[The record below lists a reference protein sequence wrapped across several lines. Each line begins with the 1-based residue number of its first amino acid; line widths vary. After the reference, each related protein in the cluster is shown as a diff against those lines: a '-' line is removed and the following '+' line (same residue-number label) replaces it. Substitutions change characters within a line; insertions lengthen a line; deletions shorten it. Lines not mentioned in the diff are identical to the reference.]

1 MGQVLGRYHI
11 IDELG
16 RGGMGVVYK
25 ALDPKLERF
34 IAIKCLGEDLS
45 EDEIVVARFLR
56 EARNVAALNHPNIA
70 QIFVADEHE
79 GKPYFVME
87 YVDGE
92 SLADFIDREGQ
103 CSPEMARRV
112 TEQAANALAAAA
124 REGIVHRDVKP
135 GNIMID
141 RRGRAVLTDFGIA
154 CIAAEQAEAGGS
166 GSIMGTPGYLPPEA
180 LTGEPVDA
188 RGDMFSLGAVYY
200 EMLTGRRLIPA
211 HNLKDT
217 FAQLA
222 GGDFPDLEPLEGNV
236 DERVLEILRTLLALK
251 PEDRY
256 RDWQGLLEAMAPLKT
271 GRTGPVERPD
281 SEPSTA
287 ERQVTAAVATGRDET
302 VTPTASTEPAASTAA
317 LETASQTDQ
326 APIVVAPTRRRSKGP
341 VLALAA
347 LLLVVL
353 AGAGWGLTRVAPGL
367 GERVLAWLPGAE
379 GPEPATAVSADAS
392 DSAPAREAS
401 GSSAA
406 GSTRAGQALAVEGA
420 MHNGEQ
426 SSIAAP
432 EADAMPE
439 GSLSGDEGASSLADA
454 ASDSPAVD
462 AGQLGRAGPK
472 AADRVA
478 TQDAATPSPVAETGA
493 GLAAESPGIPESAT
507 VAEARQPVAT
517 AAEPPAQGAPD
528 GVVVIGLG
536 DPVIADPMVRAIES
550 ALEPL
555 DRPVIER
562 SFVRGYRGLID
573 GEEIDLGALAEPAM
587 NAGARYVI
595 LARALPAGERE
606 LQYYN
611 RIETAFIAQ
620 LEAVTYDLYE
630 MRQMGASPVEQIEFT
645 ALNATRRAVASVQPW
660 LPGIKAQFQ

>member
-1 MGQVLGRYHI
+1 
-11 IDELG
+11 
-16 RGGMGVVYK
+16 
-25 ALDPKLERF
+25 
-34 IAIKCLGEDLS
+34 
-45 EDEIVVARFLR
+45 
-56 EARNVAALNHPNIA
+56 
-70 QIFVADEHE
+70 
-79 GKPYFVME
+79 
-87 YVDGE
+87 
-92 SLADFIDREGQ
+92 
-103 CSPEMARRV
+103 
-112 TEQAANALAAAA
+112 
-124 REGIVHRDVKP
+124 
-135 GNIMID
+135 
-141 RRGRAVLTDFGIA
+141 
-154 CIAAEQAEAGGS
+154 
-166 GSIMGTPGYLPPEA
+166 
-180 LTGEPVDA
+180 
-188 RGDMFSLGAVYY
+188 
-200 EMLTGRRLIPA
+200 
-211 HNLKDT
+211 
-217 FAQLA
+217 
-222 GGDFPDLEPLEGNV
+222 
-236 DERVLEILRTLLALK
+236 
-251 PEDRY
+251 
-256 RDWQGLLEAMAPLKT
+256 
-271 GRTGPVERPD
+271 
-281 SEPSTA
+281 
-287 ERQVTAAVATGRDET
+287 VATGRDET

-432 EADAMPE
+432 EADATPE
-439 GSLSGDEGASSLADA
+439 GSPSGDEGASSLADA

-478 TQDAATPSPVAETGA
+478 TQDAATPSPVAETRA

>member
-34 IAIKCLGEDLS
+34 IAIKCLGETLS

-70 QIFVADEHE
+70 QIFVADEHD

-112 TEQAANALAAAA
+112 TEQAANALAAASE
-124 REGIVHRDVKP
+124 EGIVHRDVKP

-166 GSIMGTPGYLPPEA
+166 ASIMGTPGYLPPEA
-180 LTGEPVDA
+180 LAGEPVDA

-211 HNLKDT
+211 HSLKDT

-236 DERVLEILRTLLALK
+236 DERVLEILRRLLALK

-256 RDWQGLLEAMAPLKT
+256 GDWQGLLEAMAPLKT

-287 ERQVTAAVATGRDET
+287 ERAVTAAVATGRDET
-302 VTPTASTEPAASTAA
+302 VTSTASTERTASTAA
-317 LETASQTDQ
+317 LETASQTNR
-326 APIVVAPTRRRSKGP
+326 APVLVAPTRRRSKGP

-353 AGAGWGLTRVAPGL
+353 AGAGWGLTRMAPDL

-379 GPEPATAVSADAS
+379 RPEPPTAASPDAS
-392 DSAPAREAS
+392 PHASESATAREAS
-401 GSSAA
+401 ATSAA
-406 GSTRAGQALAVEGA
+406 GSNRAGQALAVEGA
-420 MHNGEQ
+420 TQTGEE

-439 GSLSGDEGASSLADA
+439 GSPSGDGGASSLADA
-454 ASDSPAVD
+454 
-462 AGQLGRAGPK
+462 GQLDRAAPK
-472 AADRVA
+472 APDRVA
-478 TQDAATPSPVAETGA
+478 AQDAATPSPVAETGA

-507 VAEARQPVAT
+507 VAEAREPVPT
-517 AAEPPAQGAPD
+517 AAEPPAQGAPE

-620 LEAVTYDLYE
+620 LEAVTFDLYE
-630 MRQMGASPVEQIEFT
+630 MRQMGASPVEQVEFT

-660 LPGIKAQFQ
+660 LAGIRDQFD